1 MSILTTADITTIAN
15 AMLGVLKTGGPAL
28 AQYVEAESQKFAQSL
43 ETIGQLFAAGQI
55 GQAEAKAQLAVQE
68 KASQT
73 VLTSAAGIAEIL
85 AAQAINAGLQAVAG
99 IVNQA
104 LGFALI

>member
-28 AQYVEAESQKFAQSL
+28 AQYVEAESQKFAQS
-43 ETIGQLFAAGQI
+43 GQHFAAGQI